1 MPESRRIDPVERAH
15 LRDAAGYSPP
25 IYRFAPTPALADVV
39 RRFWLPVWSL
49 PNGVRTQQ
57 RVLQYPVCLVAV
69 ADTYANLVGPTRGLA
84 TRELVGAGWAC
95 GTMLQSAAGSML
107 LAGPVR
113 DVTDGAVPLE
123 SLPGLQG
130 SALIAQVRRALGHDP
145 HDAARQQQTL
155 AAVERALAGLLPV
168 PCSG

>member
-1 MPESRRIDPVERAH
+1 MMFLRRDRVLERIRHMPESRRIDPVERAH

-57 RVLQYPVCLVAV
+57 RVLQYPVYLVVV
-69 ADTYANLVGPTRGLA
+69 ADTYANLVGPDPRT
-84 TRELVGAGWAC
+84 
-95 GTMLQSAAGSML
+95 
-107 LAGPVR
+107 
-113 DVTDGAVPLE
+113 
-123 SLPGLQG
+123 GLQG
-130 SALIAQVRRALGHDP
+130 SALIAQVCRALGHDP

>member
-57 RVLQYPVCLVAV
+57 RVLQYPVCLVVV
-69 ADTYANLVGPTRGLA
+69 ADTYANLVGPTRGLDTRDQPSSPRCVVRWA
-84 TRELVGAGWAC
+84 TIL
-95 GTMLQSAAGSML
+95 TMLPGSSRRWPRSS
-107 LAGPVR
+107 GR
-113 DVTDGAVPLE
+113 
-123 SLPGLQG
+123 SRG
-130 SALIAQVRRALGHDP
+130 SSP
-145 HDAARQQQTL
+145 YL
-155 AAVERALAGLLPV
+155 AAADCSPNRLV
-168 PCSG
+168 PRSG